1 MTAPRSAPST
11 DMRDLLFVA
20 HAVAFA
26 ALASG
31 LRAWLHRN
39 RAPAAA
45 APPGDGARY
54 RALIDALAELERQ
67 KEAQQI
73 SAADYET
80 RRDGLMR
87 DAARLRGG

>member
-1 MTAPRSAPST
+1 MTAPRRAPST

-31 LRAWLHRN
+31 LRAWLYRN
-39 RAPAAA
+39 RAATPAARPA
-45 APPGDGARY
+45 DGERY
-54 RALIDALAELERQ
+54 RALIDTLAELERQ
-67 KEAQQI
+67 RDARQI
-73 SAADYET
+73 SATDYET